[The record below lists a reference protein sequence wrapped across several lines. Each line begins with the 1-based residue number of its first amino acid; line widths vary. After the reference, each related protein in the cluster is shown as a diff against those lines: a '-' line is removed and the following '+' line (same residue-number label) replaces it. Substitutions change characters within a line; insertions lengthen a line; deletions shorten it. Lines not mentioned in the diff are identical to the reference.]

1 MMRPAGQSQDAVSCA
16 LQAPGADDG
25 ADAAPSPCE
34 VEMSACKLREA
45 FSQFDTSGDGYL
57 DKAELVKILTRGKGE
72 CCSKSE
78 EEAKKKVEQ
87 IMSEFDENK
96 DDKLSVEEFVNWW
109 KSHQKCDCKEVEEVE
124 A

>member
-1 MMRPAGQSQDAVSCA
+1 MRPAGQSQDAVSCA

-57 DKAELVKILTRGKGE
+57 DKAELVKILTRGRYSRSDLFRVILEVGDGIAPA
-72 CCSKSE
+72 STGALPST
-78 EEAKKKVEQ
+78 ASGQ
-87 IMSEFDENK
+87 
-96 DDKLSVEEFVNWW
+96 SV
-109 KSHQKCDCKEVEEVE
+109 HY
-124 A
+124 